1 MASTAQILRN
11 HRTEL
16 TEYERVEEFLG
27 IISSLGYDT
36 DVEKDNAIYMK
47 PKGCDDKGVR
57 VWVDQ
62 GDHPIFTINGNDYY
76 REVFFDFVW
85 DDERHGIESMNSD
98 MILIIVAEYLKKYP
112 DAYFNYEWSNDDNM
126 FMDIIDFD
134 LLRSQP
140 FQPGWFY
147 LFKSHLHSSRVNEYY
162 DEWRLD

>member
-16 TEYERVEEFLG
+16 TEDERVKEFLE

-47 PKGCDDKGVR
+47 PKGSDEKGVR

-62 GDHPIFTINGNDYY
+62 EDYPIFTINGNDYY

-98 MILIIVAEYLKKYP
+98 MILEIVAEYLKKYP
-112 DAYFNYEWSNDDNM
+112 DAYFNYEWSKDDNM
-126 FMDIIDFD
+126 FMDIID
-134 LLRSQP
+134 LETLKSQP

-147 LFKSHLHSSRVNEYY
+147 LFKSHLNSSRVNKYY
-162 DEWRLD
+162 DEWTLD

>member
-16 TEYERVEEFLG
+16 TEYERVEEFLE

-62 GDHPIFTINGNDYY
+62 EDHPIFTINGNDYY